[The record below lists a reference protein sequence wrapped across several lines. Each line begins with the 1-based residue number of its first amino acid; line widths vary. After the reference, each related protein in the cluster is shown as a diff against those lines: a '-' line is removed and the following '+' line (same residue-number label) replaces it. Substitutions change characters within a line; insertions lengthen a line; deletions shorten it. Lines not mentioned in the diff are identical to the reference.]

1 MPSAQLWEWTVTSTT
16 RTQISRP
23 DVLEDI
29 QDVLADV
36 LSEFTRDPDQTV
48 QSMAKTLAKDVAK
61 GAALGALQ
69 GFVDAVISLLRNAGE
84 AVLEYLDSIVQRLK
98 QLLLQAIEE
107 ITRYARRLQDPSG
120 EKVATGEFDEDDDH
134 DSLDDREPA
143 EPERLAS
150 S

>member
-1 MPSAQLWEWTVTSTT
+1 MPSAQLQEWTVTSST
-16 RTQISRP
+16 RTQNNRP

-29 QDVLADV
+29 QEVLADV
-36 LSEFTRDPDQTV
+36 LSEFTRNPDQTV

-120 EKVATGEFDEDDDH
+120 EKVVTGEVDEDDDH

-143 EPERLAS
+143 GPERLAS

>member
-1 MPSAQLWEWTVTSTT
+1 MTSST
-16 RTQISRP
+16 RTQTNRP

-61 GAALGALQ
+61 GAAVGALQ
-69 GFVDAVISLLRNAGE
+69 GFVDAVISLLRTAGE

-107 ITRYARRLQDPSG
+107 ITGYARRLQDPSG
-120 EKVATGEFDEDDDH
+120 EKVATGGGDEDDDH

-143 EPERLAS
+143 GAERLAS